1 MRSRG
6 HVQFIAPMK
15 IAVVAPSCT
24 LRPEAA
30 EAVMAI
36 AAARG
41 DAELVIHPQCFLSD
55 GHFAGSDAAR
65 LEALREVMAD
75 ERYQAVWFARGG
87 YGSNRI
93 AEAAATDLPA
103 AAKGKSYLGYSD
115 AGFLLAAFDK
125 CGLDVAHG
133 PMVQDI
139 AREDGEAAVH
149 RALDWLVR
157 REKASLEPGLVAGKR
172 AMAFNLKVLT
182 SLLGTAIEPDFTAA
196 ELLLEE
202 IAEHEYRID
211 RMMFHLTGSQAVRR
225 AAGIRMG
232 RMSEIP
238 DNDPAFGSDCESI
251 VRDWCHRSG
260 IPFMGHADI
269 GHDAAN
275 RVVPFNYRPN

>member
-1 MRSRG
+1 MR
-6 HVQFIAPMK
+6 

-30 EAVMAI
+30 DAVMKI
-36 AAARG
+36 AASRG
-41 DAELVIHPQCFLSD
+41 DTELVIHPQCFFSD
-55 GHFAGSDAAR
+55 GHFAGPDAAR

-75 ERYQAVWFARGG
+75 EQYQAVWFARGG

-93 AEAAATDLPA
+93 AEAAATDLPLA
-103 AAKGKSYLGYSD
+103 ARSKTYLGYSD
-115 AGFLLAAFDK
+115 AGFLLAAFHK
-125 CGLDVAHG
+125 AGLDVAHG
-133 PMVQDI
+133 PMAQDI
-139 AREDGEAAVH
+139 VRQGGEAAIH
-149 RALDWLVR
+149 RALDWLAMR
-157 REKASLEPGLVAGKR
+157 DSTALEPGLVAGKR

-182 SLLGTAIEPDFTAA
+182 SLLGTAIEPDFSNA

-211 RMMFHLTGSQAVRR
+211 RMMFHLTGTPAVRC

-238 DNDPAFGSDCESI
+238 DNDPVFGSDAESI
-251 VRDWCHRSG
+251 VRDWCQRAG
-260 IPFMGHADI
+260 IPFLGYADI

-275 RVVPFNYRPN
+275 RVVPFKLLSN